1 MDVIIKTTNTIKVTT
16 TPNTQRLVITT
27 SYNLLTTEILPTTL
41 MV

>member
-1 MDVIIKTTNTIKVTT
+1 MDVIIKTTYTINVTT

-27 SYNLLTTEILPTTL
+27 SYNLLTEILPTIL

>member
-1 MDVIIKTTNTIKVTT
+1 VTT

-27 SYNLLTTEILPTTL
+27 SYNLLTEILPTIL